1 MKKYKPY
8 LFFLPFYISLLIGFY
23 FNEDNLGKASF
34 DALYH
39 FDMSKKFNENFFETF
54 VLFGSDNPD
63 YPTRN
68 SPIFWIFLSFVNKF
82 LDYEIIRLL
91 HTLSLFLIA
100 ITFYKC
106 LELKFKT
113 TNNSYLLVLSSIIF
127 LSPTLRSLAIWPYTL
142 LWGLYFFILSIYY
155 YLKFKENINF
165 SNSLKILIPVI
176 ISSYIYPS
184 FAVFFIFYLF
194 KIYSKNR
201 DIVLIV
207 NILFISFLLSL
218 PCLYYIFSRD
228 FLNDFQV
235 AQGLNI
241 SLTNSLN
248 ISNKILIISSILF
261 YLLIPIINFEEV
273 FRKLKDVNK
282 LSFLIIILFCGINF
296 YFFNFPY
303 SFWGGGFFHKL
314 SNIIFDNNYLFF
326 IFSFFSI
333 LVIYLILE
341 KRFSNYLLLVLFIV
355 YNPQFTIYVKY
366 FDPLVL
372 ITFLTLFNFNLKKH
386 FLDKK
391 YSKYQFYIVIAFY
404 YLAVY
409 GKKLIL

>member
-1 MKKYKPY
+1 MKKYRPY

-54 VLFGSDNPD
+54 LLFGSDNPG
-63 YPTRN
+63 YATRN
-68 SPIFWIFLSFVNKF
+68 SPIFWIFLSFINKF
-82 LDYEIIRLL
+82 LNYEIIRLL

-100 ITFYKC
+100 ITLYRC

-113 TNNSYLLVLSSIIF
+113 TNNSYLLVLASIVF

-142 LWGLYFFILSIYY
+142 LWGLYFFILSVYY
-155 YLKFKENINF
+155 YLRFKENINF

-184 FAVFFIFYLF
+184 FAVFYIFYLF
-194 KIYSKNR
+194 KIYSRNR
-201 DIVLIV
+201 DILLILK
-207 NILFISFLLSL
+207 ILFISFLLSL

-228 FLNDFQV
+228 ILSDFQS
-235 AQGLNI
+235 AQGLNV

-273 FRKLKDVNK
+273 FRKLKTINK
-282 LSFLIIILFCGINF
+282 FSLLIILLFCGINF

-303 SFWGGGFFHKL
+303 SIWGGGFFHKL
-314 SNIIFDNNYLFF
+314 SNVIFDNNYLFF

-333 LVIYLILE
+333 LIIYLILE
-341 KRFSNYLLLVLFIV
+341 KRFSNYLLLILFII
-355 YNPQFTIYVKY
+355 YNPQFTIYIKY

-372 ITFLTLFNFNLKKH
+372 ITFLTLFDFNLKKH
-386 FLDKK
+386 FFDYK
-391 YSKYQFYIVIAFY
+391 YSN
-404 YLAVY
+404 
-409 GKKLIL
+409 

>member
-63 YPTRN
+63 YVTRN

-176 ISSYIYPS
+176 VSSYIYPS
-184 FAVFFIFYLF
+184 FAVFLYFTYLRFY
-194 KIYSKNR
+194 SRNR

-207 NILFISFLLSL
+207 KILFISFLLSL
-218 PCLYYIFSRD
+218 PCLYYIFS
-228 FLNDFQV
+228 
-235 AQGLNI
+235 
-241 SLTNSLN
+241 
-248 ISNKILIISSILF
+248 
-261 YLLIPIINFEEV
+261 E
-273 FRKLKDVNK
+273 
-282 LSFLIIILFCGINF
+282 
-296 YFFNFPY
+296 
-303 SFWGGGFFHKL
+303 
-314 SNIIFDNNYLFF
+314 IF
-326 IFSFFSI
+326 
-333 LVIYLILE
+333 
-341 KRFSNYLLLVLFIV
+341 
-355 YNPQFTIYVKY
+355 
-366 FDPLVL
+366 
-372 ITFLTLFNFNLKKH
+372 
-386 FLDKK
+386 
-391 YSKYQFYIVIAFY
+391 
-404 YLAVY
+404 
-409 GKKLIL
+409 